1 MTGSAGSPGR
11 GEPDGSARI
20 VEVGDKEVT
29 GREATAECRF
39 IASPEALRALLHG
52 TPKGDPLEAAKVA
65 GLMGAK
71 RTPDL
76 LPFCHP
82 IAITGATVTLEA
94 DAEAGSIVV
103 RARVKANDRTGVE
116 MEALTAAVVA
126 ALSLYDT
133 AKAYDRAARID
144 GVHLVEKSGGR
155 SGHYVADPART

>member
-1 MTGSAGSPGR
+1 VTDRGGSPGR

-20 VEVGDKEVT
+20 VEVGEKDVT
-29 GREATAECRF
+29 AREATAECRF
-39 IASPEALRALLHG
+39 LASPQAVRALLRG

-82 IAITGATVTLEA
+82 IAITGATITIEA
-94 DAEAGSIVV
+94 DADAGSIVV
-103 RARVKANDRTGVE
+103 RARVKATDRTGVE
-116 MEALTAAVVA
+116 MEALTAAAVA

-144 GVHLVEKSGGR
+144 ALRLVEKSGGR
-155 SGHYVADPART
+155 SGHYLADVAHP